1 MMDTF
6 VTALVAASVVVLL
19 FWLLTP
25 NPGLV
30 AGVYPLPG
38 RWYWLKRAVFLCIF
52 RLRSRKQKS
61 KKRVEDRV
69 KGTDDVRKNRGLGRS
84 MSPAD
89 MEYCQPLPDHPYAM
103 DSVYIGAYSQNGPNF
118 ALRVARRSGRQAE
131 IWLILDVPGVG
142 VLQHPVHPDTLIT
155 NTDPNS
161 YSAGGLRFEVVEPM
175 KTWRVSYSGPL
186 RVGLCNSI
194 DNKPDTY
201 LDTSFSFQWDAFALP
216 FNYDSD
222 LDPAL
227 LGDAVAREK
236 WTKEYFEMLQSKHQT
251 HYEQWGELRGA
262 LSVEG
267 RPSQQLCMKAIRDH
281 SFGVRKWTDFYRYI
295 YCFLYIENGTTLQVG
310 IVSQPG
316 MLSHLKTGCLTYP
329 NGEVVAVT
337 RVDFNL
343 WEVGETEKQP
353 PAKWAFTFMAD
364 GQQYSLSVET
374 KTDSLLYHEA
384 DRGGVVHE
392 VFCAVTLNNR
402 SGWGLSEFFYRND
415 NRSRVEVEATLP
427 LLIELPLSEIDAGS
441 EEFVMSFT
449 APACSSSALVG
460 GKGSQLAQLTWLS
473 QRESVHVPPGICV
486 TLAAFEEQLKHN
498 PNLSQALNSVVE
510 AAVCDVKCLEGV
522 CGEAVSQFTKL
533 AVCAPVVE
541 AVSRGLKQVFGDNV
555 NARRVAVRSSAAGED
570 GSEASSAGQMETFL
584 GVCGHKQ
591 IIEAVQKCWASAY
604 TYQAVEYRRQHGQP
618 IRTAVGVVIQEMV
631 PAEAAGVLFTSDP
644 VTDNSSI
651 IVINANF
658 GLGESVVSGKCE
670 PDTITVRRNW
680 DGSLRIMDHKAG
692 HKQTKVTMKG
702 DGGVVEEMVSSA
714 DSNRCCLTDN
724 VILSLAQLGVQV
736 EKYYGSARDIE
747 WAYTDGKIFLLQAR
761 PITTAEQE
769 TEEELMHEFD
779 SPLAGGYE
787 WLTTGNISE
796 MLGGAVTPLTASN
809 FQRAVDLAL
818 QKEVMELNLLGE
830 VRPDLS
836 MQKAED
842 YLGVAPAGPLTHA
855 FNALRMMRHLN
866 GGKSRTK
873 RWEERLSTY
882 KLGEGATSALELY
895 QDIDKHL
902 QDYNDVWSAT
912 TVNSAQSGSW
922 STVLLSLLSAGST
935 DWTTEHYSDIALLLS
950 QCQDVY
956 SAEVPTAMQTC
967 VQIMRSESHQQL
979 KQKTEMFLQRHGHRC
994 VREAELREKSW
1005 HLDPTKLTSVLK
1017 TILETR
1023 SYTRTGRDRL
1033 SAGQLVAQLK
1043 TPLSFAKR
1051 KLLQY
1056 LLPKAWAAVGSREW
1070 GKSLSVLMSDI
1081 FKCAYWKLA
1090 AMMVT
1095 EGRLPDEDLLFFLTH
1110 SEIGKLL
1117 TSRSARLIVK
1127 AQRRRKVLSKQS
1139 ALHFPKI
1146 STGHPVPL
1154 ERETRMRDAGS
1165 GDATVLTGMPVS
1177 RGVVEGPARIVLSLA
1192 EAHTIQ
1198 AGDVLVVTCTDVG
1211 WTPYFPLIAGLVT
1224 ELGGLVSHGAV
1235 VAREYGIPCVVNIPD
1250 ATVLVPNGARVE
1262 LDGGAG
1268 TVTVLSME
1276 K

>member
-1 MMDTF
+1 
-6 VTALVAASVVVLL
+6 
-19 FWLLTP
+19 
-25 NPGLV
+25 
-30 AGVYPLPG
+30 
-38 RWYWLKRAVFLCIF
+38 
-52 RLRSRKQKS
+52 
-61 KKRVEDRV
+61 
-69 KGTDDVRKNRGLGRS
+69 
-84 MSPAD
+84 
-89 MEYCQPLPDHPYAM
+89 
-103 DSVYIGAYSQNGPNF
+103 
-118 ALRVARRSGRQAE
+118 
-131 IWLILDVPGVG
+131 
-142 VLQHPVHPDTLIT
+142 
-155 NTDPNS
+155 
-161 YSAGGLRFEVVEPM
+161 
-175 KTWRVSYSGPL
+175 
-186 RVGLCNSI
+186 
-194 DNKPDTY
+194 
-201 LDTSFSFQWDAFALP
+201 
-216 FNYDSD
+216 
-222 LDPAL
+222 
-227 LGDAVAREK
+227 
-236 WTKEYFEMLQSKHQT
+236 
-251 HYEQWGELRGA
+251 
-262 LSVEG
+262 
-267 RPSQQLCMKAIRDH
+267 
-281 SFGVRKWTDFYRYI
+281 
-295 YCFLYIENGTTLQVG
+295 
-310 IVSQPG
+310 
-316 MLSHLKTGCLTYP
+316 
-329 NGEVVAVT
+329 
-337 RVDFNL
+337 
-343 WEVGETEKQP
+343 
-353 PAKWAFTFMAD
+353 
-364 GQQYSLSVET
+364 
-374 KTDSLLYHEA
+374 
-384 DRGGVVHE
+384 
-392 VFCAVTLNNR
+392 
-402 SGWGLSEFFYRND
+402 
-415 NRSRVEVEATLP
+415 
-427 LLIELPLSEIDAGS
+427 
-441 EEFVMSFT
+441 
-449 APACSSSALVG
+449 
-460 GKGSQLAQLTWLS
+460 
-473 QRESVHVPPGICV
+473 
-486 TLAAFEEQLKHN
+486 
-498 PNLSQALNSVVE
+498 
-510 AAVCDVKCLEGV
+510 
-522 CGEAVSQFTKL
+522 
-533 AVCAPVVE
+533 
-541 AVSRGLKQVFGDNV
+541 
-555 NARRVAVRSSAAGED
+555 
-570 GSEASSAGQMETFL
+570 
-584 GVCGHKQ
+584 
-591 IIEAVQKCWASAY
+591 
-604 TYQAVEYRRQHGQP
+604 
-618 IRTAVGVVIQEMV
+618 MV

-747 WAYTDGKIFLLQAR
+747 WAYADGKIFLLQAR

-818 QKEVMELNLLGE
+818 QSMNAGFGSRRQVIDVRKTLLCCCNHLFISLTEQYVLMLKVGLTKKEVMELNLLGE

-842 YLGVAPAGPLTHA
+842 YLGVAPSGPLTHA

-873 RWEERLSTY
+873 RWEERLSSY
-882 KLGEGATSALELY
+882 KLGDGATSALELY
-895 QDIDKHL
+895 QDIDQHL

-956 SAEVPTAMQTC
+956 SAEVPTAMQELARQIEQDGLRDLFLSSSNETC

-979 KQKTEMFLQRHGHRC
+979 KQKTDMFLQRHGHRC

-1023 SYTRTGRDRL
+1023 SYTRTGKDRL

-1127 AQRRRKVLSKQS
+1127 
-1139 ALHFPKI
+1139 
-1146 STGHPVPL
+1146 
-1154 ERETRMRDAGS
+1154 RE
-1165 GDATVLTGMPVS
+1165 
-1177 RGVVEGPARIVLSLA
+1177 
-1192 EAHTIQ
+1192 
-1198 AGDVLVVTCTDVG
+1198 DVLVVTCTDVG